1 MFERIFTGR
10 TTSTMLAKIFEIL
23 NVLTIP
29 QPVSSRF
36 CVGGYKVDARR
47 SQALHIGRP
56 LPTVC
61 DGANQAGSVG
71 PFHLKPISAAEGRAV
86 DKHGNIY
93 GAEVGPGRLVKH
105 VKLAI
110 CVRGTAR

>member
-105 VKLAI
+105 VK
-110 CVRGTAR
+110 

>member
-1 MFERIFTGR
+1 MC
-10 TTSTMLAKIFEIL
+10 L
-23 NVLTIP
+23 
-29 QPVSSRF
+29 RF
-36 CVGGYKVDARR
+36 PSPFHHAFASVAYKVDARR

-105 VKLAI
+105 VK
-110 CVRGTAR
+110 